1 MTDHWD
7 LRKLN
12 DFASECGWF
21 DEEVYEAAERIR
33 RTRNLL
39 HPNWYASWKPPSIT
53 GYMLEARE
61 DDFQRIYHCVV
72 GRVI

>member
-1 MTDHWD
+1 
-7 LRKLN
+7 
-12 DFASECGWF
+12 
-21 DEEVYEAAERIR
+21 VYEAAERIR